1 MTREKFE
8 PVPQQASLSDV
19 VVSSPEEGRDS
30 LGEDKIQLNGFT
42 NYQAQARRKFTNEQ
56 KQCCVFWGVVLWGLF
71 GLFILILAI
80 ASRNLR

>member
-8 PVPQQASLSDV
+8 SVPQQASLSDV

-42 NYQAQARRKFTNEQ
+42 NYQAQSRRKYTNAQ
-56 KQCCVFWGVVLWGLF
+56 KQCCVFLGIFLALV

>member
-42 NYQAQARRKFTNEQ
+42 NYQAQSRRKYTNEQ
-56 KQCCVFWGVVLWGLF
+56 KQCCVFLGMFLVLVGLV
-71 GLFILILAI
+71 IPILAI